1 MSEPH
6 AATTYVAVGDVRAL
20 RRNLRR
26 RISVYERRYEMTT
39 DIMRVCVRAG
49 TFPETAEISQ
59 WLLADATLT
68 HLDRAGAKSTIGSSS
83 TATS

>member
-1 MSEPH
+1 MPQQLE
-6 AATTYVAVGDVRAL
+6 ATTDIAVGDVRAL

-39 DIMRVCVRAG
+39 DTMRVCVGAG

-59 WLLADATLT
+59 WLLDDATLT
-68 HLDRAGAKSTIGSSS
+68 HLEGAGAKSTAGSSS
-83 TATS
+83 SATS

>member
-6 AATTYVAVGDVRAL
+6 AATTDVAVGDVRAL

-39 DIMRVCVRAG
+39 DIMRVCVRVWDL
-49 TFPETAEISQ
+49 P
-59 WLLADATLT
+59 
-68 HLDRAGAKSTIGSSS
+68 
-83 TATS
+83 